1 MKHGFVAT
9 DPNSHKG
16 GTDSWLTPL
25 SIIQDLGNDF
35 DLDPCGFEYHK
46 TAKEIWQLPKCGLTN
61 KWNGK
66 VWLNPPY
73 SQAKKWLDKMSE
85 HRNGSVLIFS
95 RTGTLGEYI
104 KDCDHLFFLRKRI
117 KFLDVNLDPS
127 KFNPSSDSMI
137 LSWGYQDFSKLNG
150 VQIK

>member
-1 MKHGFVAT
+1 MSFTAT
-9 DPNSHKG
+9 DPSSHKG
-16 GTDSWLTPL
+16 KTDSWLTPL
-25 SIIQDLGNDF
+25 WIIEALGNDF
-35 DLDPCGFEYHK
+35 DLDPCGFHHHK

-73 SQAKKWLDKMSE
+73 SNAREWIKKMKK

-95 RTGTLGEYI
+95 RTGPFGEFME
-104 KDCDHLFFLRKRI
+104 DCDHLFFFRKRVR
-117 KFLDVNLDPS
+117 FM
-127 KFNPSSDSMI
+127 NPSLELAKYNPGSDSMI
-137 LSWGYQDFSKLNG
+137 LSWGHQDFSKLNG